1 MLKEKRRDEKR
12 WEDGGAGVFFV
23 CS

>member
-1 MLKEKRRDEKR
+1 MLKEKRRVGKR